1 MKENTINLSVK
12 DYNEMRDFN
21 EALKNNNAA
30 VVFWTCDGYQTAIYT
45 KDKALK
51 KLTETNVDLKLKI
64 NELKNPEKKQ
74 LSYNEIK
81 KMNWWQFRK
90 WKRKV

>member
-21 EALKNNNAA
+21 EALKNNNAV
-30 VVFWTCDGYQTAIYT
+30 VVFWCWDGYKTAFYT
-45 KDKALK
+45 KDEALK
-51 KLTETNVDLKLKI
+51 KLTETNVELKI
-64 NELKNPEKKQ
+64 KIDELKNPLKKQ

-81 KMNWWQFRK
+81 KMNWWKFRK
-90 WKRKV
+90 WKREI

>member
-21 EALKNNNAA
+21 ETLKKNNASL
-30 VVFWTCDGYQTAIYT
+30 VFWQWDGYKTILYT
-45 KDKALK
+45 KDEALK
-51 KLTETNVDLKLKI
+51 KLTKTNVKLKI
-64 NELKNPEKKQ
+64 KIDELKNPEKKQ

-81 KMNWWQFRK
+81 KMSYWQFRR
-90 WKRKV
+90 WKRVI